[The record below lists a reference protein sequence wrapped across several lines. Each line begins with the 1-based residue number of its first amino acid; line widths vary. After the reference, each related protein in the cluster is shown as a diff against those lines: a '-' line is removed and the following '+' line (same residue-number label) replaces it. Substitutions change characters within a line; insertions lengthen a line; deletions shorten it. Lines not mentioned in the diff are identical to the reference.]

1 MIRRPPRSTLTD
13 TLFPYTTL
21 FRSRMSAM
29 PISTAL
35 AGAAKPEQF
44 MGLMP
49 VVDGVVLPA
58 QPMEP
63 VASPYGT
70 DVPVLVG
77 YTRDDMTMMMYGMP
91 WFGTLDEAGLAK
103 MAETNFGDKGQEI
116 LAAYRRERDRK
127 STRLNS
133 SH

>member
-1 MIRRPPRSTLTD
+1 MRISDWSSDVCSSDLNDVHKLHDVPFQTIVTEAE
-13 TLFPYTTL
+13 
-21 FRSRMSAM
+21 RMSAM

-49 VVDGVVLPA
+49 VVDGFVLPA

-91 WFGTLDEAGLAK
+91 WFGTLDEA
-103 MAETNFGDKGQEI
+103 EI
-116 LAAYRRERDRK
+116 GRA
-127 STRLNS
+127 
-133 SH
+133 HV

>member
-1 MIRRPPRSTLTD
+1 
-13 TLFPYTTL
+13 
-21 FRSRMSAM
+21 MSAM

-58 QPMEP
+58 QLMEP

-103 MAETNFGDKGQEI
+103 MEETNFGDKGQEI
-116 LAAYRRERDRK
+116 LAAYSRARTPASTPVLPDERREREGREG
-127 STRLNS
+127 R
-133 SH
+133 